1 MLLHTFDIRYG
12 VVAESLHY
20 DATATHVQEYSVFV
34 AIAILRVRNI
44 HTYSNSSSHCVY
56 ILQDYS
62 ESVPH
67 VVDFRGGMPCTC
79 LLNHFRDSSRMELMV
94 LVT

>member
-1 MLLHTFDIRYG
+1 MLLPTFDICYG

-20 DATATHVQEYSVFV
+20 DATATQEYSVFV

-67 VVDFRGGMPCTC
+67 VVDFRGGMPYTC
-79 LLNHFRDSSRMELMV
+79 LLNHFRDSTRMELMV